1 MLSDIQLR
9 EVFHFCF
16 LHRLLKT
23 SDIDLYVLKGG
34 INLRFFFGSPRF
46 SEDMDLDV
54 VAGNVATLKKNGYKI
69 LQDAA
74 FLRSL
79 RVFDI
84 DAIDVNDPAKAKHTE
99 TTQRFGCSL
108 VRSSGVRLPTKVE
121 FSRRA
126 DDPGNA
132 AASEPVDAAIALP
145 YRKLAFRCRHY
156 TGSAAIVQ
164 KIDALA
170 GRTVPQAR
178 DVFDL
183 GILIRGGHLD
193 TAVAEDLLKDA
204 PVRQA
209 IACLMELHWDD
220 FNGQVVEYLDDDSRD
235 AFNKRDHWVTLQ
247 NLVYESLEKH
257 ART

>member
-1 MLSDIQLR
+1 MFSDIQLR
-9 EVFHFCF
+9 EVFHFSF
-16 LHRLLKT
+16 LHRLLKI

-34 INLRFFFGSPRF
+34 INLRLFFGSPRY

-54 VAGNVATLKKNGYKI
+54 VAGSVATLKKNGYKI
-69 LQDAA
+69 LEDAS

-108 VRSSGVRLPTKVE
+108 VRGSGVRLPTRVE

-126 DDPGNA
+126 DDPGDA
-132 AASEPVDAAIALP
+132 AEIELLDAAIARP

-156 TGSAAIVQ
+156 GGSAAIVQ
-164 KIDALA
+164 KVHALA
-170 GRTVPQAR
+170 GRAVTQAR

-183 GILIRGGHLD
+183 GILIRGGHLG
-193 TAVAEDLLKDA
+193 TAVTEGALKGA
-204 PVRQA
+204 PVQA
-209 IACLMELHWDD
+209 AIDCLMGLGWEDYD
-220 FNGQVVEYLDDDSRD
+220 GQVVQYLDGDSRKE
-235 AFNKRDHWVTLQ
+235 FGHRDGWMTLQ
-247 NLVYESLEKH
+247 NIVFEALQDH
-257 ART
+257 A